1 MNEMVMWLMICVLL
15 VLIECVTLGLTT
27 IWFAIGALVAMFAA
41 MLQAPLWVQ
50 STLFV
55 VISIAMLIFTRPVVA
70 KYFNKNR
77 IKTNVEAVV
86 GKEGIVV
93 TAIDNLNATGMVT
106 ISGQEWTARTS
117 ESGHKIP
124 EGSIVV
130 VKAVEGVK
138 VIVEEREEEN

>member
-27 IWFAIGALVAMFAA
+27 IWFAIGALIAMFAA

-55 VISIAMLIFTRPVVA
+55 VISIAMLILTRPVVA
-70 KYFNKNR
+70 KHFNKNR